1 MGSTARPV
9 MLRRLGVLALA
20 MLGGAV
26 IGLMGSFT
34 HQSLRPWGTVIALA
48 TVALF
53 LSGLRAGG
61 DDRGPALAGA
71 IGIGGVSALLAAP
84 GAGGSIVIP
93 ANAAGYAW
101 TLGLALIALI
111 VLAWPRV
118 QRSHRRPTGSI
129 ESTAPEEKDP
139 PAP

>member
-1 MGSTARPV
+1 MSSSARLV
-9 MLRRLGVLALA
+9 ALRRLGEIAVAT
-20 MLGGAV
+20 LGGAV

-34 HQSLRPWGTVIALA
+34 HQSVQPWGIAIALA
-48 TVALF
+48 TVALY
-53 LSGLRAGG
+53 LSGLRAKG
-61 DDRGPALAGA
+61 DDRGPAAAGA
-71 IGIGGVSALLAAP
+71 IGIAGVSGPLAAP

-101 TLGLALIALI
+101 TLGLVLIALL

-118 QRSHRRPTGSI
+118 QRPHRRPAGSI